1 MRKTAFQDDKPWGTL
16 WEMLASYSTSVLG
29 DRGKNK
35 IIDLSIH
42 LYISLVLKVL
52 TEAVRFIDRPG
63 KIIY

>member
-1 MRKTAFQDDKPWGTL
+1 
-16 WEMLASYSTSVLG
+16 MLASYSTSVLG